1 MKQSIFTSS
10 EMMTKKA
17 VKSEISATKRA
28 VREALRD
35 YSAALDG
42 ALKRVAQSADK
53 RSRDVANAVKGKLA
67 SEASEEITRLVSE
80 GTLDARGA
88 RLYVS
93 AYIVAKCYPW
103 QSEDGVLMFKRK
115 EVREDGTEVRVWR
128 AKKLT
133 KSSADGIMQKSL
145 DNFVNSLGKPEIE
158 IHADGECIGE
168 E

>member
-1 MKQSIFTSS
+1 MKQSIFTNA

-17 VKSEISATKRA
+17 VKSEIAATKRA
-28 VREALRD
+28 VREALRE

-53 RSRDVANAVKGKLA
+53 RSRDVANAVKGKFA
-67 SEASEEITRLVSE
+67 SEASAEIVRLVSE

-93 AYIVAKCYPW
+93 AYIVARCYPW
-103 QSEDGVLMFKRK
+103 QSADGVLLCKRT
-115 EVREDGTEVRVWR
+115 EEREDGERVKVWR

-133 KSSADGIMQKSL
+133 KASADGIMQKSL
-145 DNFVNSLGKPEIE
+145 EHFVSTCGKPAPE
-158 IHADGECIGE
+158 IHADGEYIGE